1 MNLKGYDTGDSIN
14 WKEGS
19 YTRVIRVLKILNGM
33 RTFMGLKELN
43 ETLLYEE
50 EKYKSAS
57 NEIKRKKEIY
67 IL

>member
-33 RTFMGLKELN
+33 RAFMGLKELN
-43 ETLLYEE
+43 ETLL
-50 EKYKSAS
+50 
-57 NEIKRKKEIY
+57 
-67 IL
+67 